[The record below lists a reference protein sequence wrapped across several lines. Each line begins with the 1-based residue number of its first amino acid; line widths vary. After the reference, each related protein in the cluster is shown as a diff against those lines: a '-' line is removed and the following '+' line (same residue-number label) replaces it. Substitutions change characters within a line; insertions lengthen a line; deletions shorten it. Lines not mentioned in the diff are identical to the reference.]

1 MTTAYELALRALRP
15 HLRTSRTLFEE
26 EGGGLADATTAIAN
40 MDGTLD
46 SIPLDIL
53 SDSVNL
59 KKMWSN
65 AAAPVAIL
73 FRELMDDWY
82 GLFPASIDF
91 TTWYIIAMP
100 GCDHDI
106 YRATAL
112 AERSIQL
119 DFNMPNA
126 KVQRANRMNGRLIP
140 VVSVSSS
147 APLHRAPAVEPAP
160 VHMESPS
167 D

>member
-1 MTTAYELALRALRP
+1 MTTAYELALKALRP
-15 HLRTSRTLFEE
+15 HLRTSRTLFEKD
-26 EGGGLADATTAIAN
+26 GGGLADATTAIAN

-46 SIPLDIL
+46 MIPLDIL

-59 KKMWSN
+59 KRMWSN
-65 AAAPVAIL
+65 AVAPVAIL

-106 YRATAL
+106 YRATTL
-112 AERSIQL
+112 AERSIEL
-119 DFNMPNA
+119 DFNMPSA
-126 KVQRANRMNGRLIP
+126 TVQLARVVNSRIIP
-140 VVSVSSS
+140 VASVSSS
-147 APLHRAPAVEPAP
+147 ASLHRAPAAEHEPAN
-160 VHMESPS
+160 MEAPS

>member
-26 EGGGLADATTAIAN
+26 DGGHLADATTAIAN

-46 SIPLDIL
+46 IIPLDIL
-53 SDSVNL
+53 SDPVNL
-59 KKMWSN
+59 KRMWSE
-65 AAAPVAIL
+65 ATAPVAVL
-73 FRELMDDWY
+73 FREWMDDWY
-82 GLFPASIDF
+82 GLFPASVDMS
-91 TTWYIIAMP
+91 TWHIVAMP
-100 GCDHDI
+100 GSDHFML
-106 YRATAL
+106 RAVQL
-112 AERSIQL
+112 AEHAIRN
-119 DFNMPNA
+119 DFKMPNA
-126 KVQRANRMNGRLIP
+126 TVQCARVVEGRIIP

-160 VHMESPS
+160 AHMESPS